1 MACYAAHCSIITVV
15 PLRAAWLH
23 VIIINMDTERRNKL
37 VEKLKGQDPM
47 PLVSLEEFFIG
58 NDDEA
63 SIGCN
68 LKRHPG
74 MNIFYETLKEIRSK
88 PNVQDV
94 LVEITDLMEDDVEM
108 WPFSD
113 TVYILADATQKEVE
127 AWLKKLHPDEA
138 PEGDVD
144 NRVSETVKL
153 QPGMK
158 MFVAWWD

>member
-1 MACYAAHCSIITVV
+1 V

-68 LKRHPG
+68 LMRRPG
-74 MNIFYETLKEIRSK
+74 MNVFYETLKEIRSK

-94 LVEITDLMEDDVEM
+94 LVEIADLMLVFYQVDE
-108 WPFSD
+108 SAR
-113 TVYILADATQKEVE
+113 IGE
-127 AWLKKLHPDEA
+127 AVVWLPHH
-138 PEGDVD
+138 
-144 NRVSETVKL
+144 L
-153 QPGMK
+153 QIRALG
-158 MFVAWWD
+158 